1 VSVDLALS
9 HQGEQV
15 DDLLEQYF
23 YFAMEV
29 VAMVLV
35 LVLVRIDS
43 MRSEEQE
50 SV

>member
-29 VAMVLV
+29 VVMV